1 MVVHKKAQRGALVQ
15 TGLRLEAEILDR
27 LRSGGRGLSDEI
39 RERLERTFKEDAI
52 DPVTR
57 ELRGGLLTIA
67 ARLRADYGAE
77 WHASWYAHQAFTAAI
92 KQRLAGYEP
101 PEPPPS
107 AAVADLFEPP
117 DTVGRLRERD
127 DQRAQSYPHLEGA
140 QKRHSTRRMARAAR
154 HMKATRENDH
164 E

>member
-1 MVVHKKAQRGALVQ
+1 MVVHKKAQRGTLVQ

-39 RERLERTFKEDAI
+39 RDRLQRTFKEDAI

-57 ELRGGLLTIA
+57 ELRDGLVSIA
-67 ARLRADYGAE
+67 ARLHLDSGAE
-77 WHASWYAHQAFTAAI
+77 WYASPYAHRAFVAAI
-92 KQRLAGYEP
+92 AQRVDAYAPP
-101 PEPPPS
+101 PEESS
-107 AAVADLFEPP
+107 AAVSDLFEPP

-127 DQRAQSYPHLEGA
+127 DRRAQSYPHLEGA

-154 HMKATRENDH
+154 HMKGKRENDH